1 MIQGSPVV
9 TKQQQAQAGQVSVQG
24 KTTFQYLYVP
34 ANTVAGEVLIRAY
47 DGDEET
53 NPKAIAAA
61 TSTVL
66 QRKAIATEAQGTSAG
81 FQWCVIEG
89 ECEALVDGTTD
100 VAKDDF
106 LEVLNTASSF
116 VKDGTS
122 RAATSAAI
130 ARAARTTDSAGLL
143 AIYLIGEGSTVA
155 AS

>member
-1 MIQGSPVV
+1 MIKADPILGENV
-9 TKQQQAQAGQVSVQG
+9 ALAGQIVTQG

-34 ANTVAGEVLIRAY
+34 ASTAAGTPMTITY

-61 TSTVL
+61 TAAFGQKACVTTV
-66 QRKAIATEAQGTSAG
+66 AQVSAG

-89 ECEALVDGTTD
+89 ECSALIDGTTD

-106 LEVLNTASSF
+106 LEVINAGVAF
-116 VKDGTS
+116 IKDAAS
-122 RAATSAAI
+122 RAATSKAI
-130 ARAARTTDSAGLL
+130 AREAQTTNAATMTK
-143 AIYLIGEGSTVA
+143 IYLIGDTSTIA